1 MAVATE
7 KIRTLRGDEL
17 QITLFTHA
25 DEEPTILVTVS
36 DADDTVVPTAEF
48 TLAEA
53 GAFRDTLRRLCEE
66 GWRSQP
72 WPRNWP

>member
-25 DEEPTILVTVS
+25 DEEPTILVTLT
-36 DADDTVVPTAEF
+36 DADDTIVPTAEF

-53 GAFRDTLRRLCEE
+53 GALRDTLRRLCED
-66 GWRSQP
+66 GWRATK
-72 WPRNWP
+72 WPTQWP